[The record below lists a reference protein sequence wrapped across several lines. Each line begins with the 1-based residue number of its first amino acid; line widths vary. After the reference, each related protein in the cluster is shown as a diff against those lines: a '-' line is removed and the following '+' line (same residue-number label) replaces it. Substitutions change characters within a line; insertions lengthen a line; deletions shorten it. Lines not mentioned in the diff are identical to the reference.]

1 MLTKIS
7 GSTLIQTQGL
17 RNTVPALYHW
27 AIDISPN
34 ACPRLHIPPPSKLE
48 FSPELWRQR
57 DILKC
62 LQMKCLQ
69 MKCLQGTEAVDNHNV
84 LFQVGTKS
92 NR

>member
-1 MLTKIS
+1 MTDADKNIGLDLDSNPGPQEYRPCTLPLGYRYITKCLS
-7 GSTLIQTQGL
+7 SATY
-17 RNTVPALYHW
+17 N
-27 AIDISPN
+27 
-34 ACPRLHIPPPSKLE
+34 PPSKLE

-57 DILKC
+57 DIL
-62 LQMKCLQ
+62 KCLQ